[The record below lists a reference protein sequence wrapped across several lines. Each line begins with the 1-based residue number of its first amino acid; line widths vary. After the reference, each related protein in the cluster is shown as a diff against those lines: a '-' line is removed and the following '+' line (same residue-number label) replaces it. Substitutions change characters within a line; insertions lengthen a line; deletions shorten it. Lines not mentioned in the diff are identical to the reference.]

1 MRLRSLICAK
11 LRIVQSFCFQ
21 FESIYS
27 SLIESFENFMYVR
40 LLKNHC
46 SLFASYRKQWRH
58 STYNLNRLLSCSKLN
73 KLKSNWIRCNNCM
86 LWLHAIIIYIFE
98 FRTNRTRIFVQY
110 QRHVEMNFTRNLNN
124 FISWF
129 FKIVFVC
136 FSIAF
141 FTCRIIMLTFRLLF
155 SHVE

>member
-1 MRLRSLICAK
+1 MKLRSLICAE

-27 SLIESFENFMYVR
+27 SLIESSEDFMYVR
-40 LLKNHC
+40 SLKNHC
-46 SLFASYRKQWRH
+46 SLLASYRKQWRH
-58 STYNLNRLLSCSKLN
+58 STHSLSRLLSCSKLN

-86 LWLHAIIIYIFE
+86 LWLHAITIYIFE
-98 FRTNRTRIFVQY
+98 FRTDRTRIFVQS
-110 QRHVEMNFTRNLNN
+110 QRHVEMNFTRSLDSST
-124 FISWF
+124 SWF

-141 FTCRIIMLTFRLLF
+141 FTCRIMMLISRLLS